1 MNDRFCKSMGGGMSI
16 RWRESFKLLLVGLF
30 IFLQSLHAAAAE
42 WNPVIEG
49 RWEVE
54 SVHLNVDAEWTPS
67 YGWNDPRLVGRLFIF
82 NKNRIW
88 TDAPE
93 NRPCVEINS
102 KTSQTNLRDLIST
115 SMSGFGNPATNA
127 TEKNYKI
134 DIPGSTMVDVVRV
147 FCGSQPWQGS
157 LGASDKA
164 SGAWMLSPSPGKLLL
179 RWYGET
185 ILTLKRV
192 RDNEKPNPSFNCA
205 KAKSEVEM
213 EICSSYELS
222 SFDKSIAT
230 SFSQL
235 IEQRKSAGD
244 AVGDVIRKQR
254 EWISKRNL
262 CGKDAACILDA
273 MKVQLLQLDG
283 MSRN

>member
-1 MNDRFCKSMGGGMSI
+1 MSMRLRGI
-16 RWRESFKLLLVGLF
+16 FKLLWIGLF
-30 IFLQSLHAAAAE
+30 IFLQSLQAIAGE
-42 WNPVIEG
+42 WNSVIEG
-49 RWEVE
+49 QWEVE
-54 SVHLNVDAEWTPS
+54 SVHLNADAEWTPS

-82 NKNRIW
+82 KKDEIW

-93 NRPCVEINS
+93 NRSCAEIS
-102 KTSQTNLRDLIST
+102 IQVSQTNLRDLISS
-115 SMSGFGNPATNA
+115 SMSGFGNPVNNA
-127 TEKNYKI
+127 TEKNYEI
-134 DIPGSTMVDVVRV
+134 DIPGSTTVDVIRIY
-147 FCGSQPWQGS
+147 CGAQPWQGS
-157 LGASDKA
+157 LGASDKT
-164 SGAWMLSPSPGKLLL
+164 SGAWILSPSPGKLLL

-192 RDNEKPNPSFNCA
+192 RENAKPDPSFNCG

-213 EICSSYELS
+213 EICGSYELS
-222 SFDKSIAT
+222 SFDKSVAT

-235 IEQRKSAGD
+235 IKQRKSAGGATDD
-244 AVGDVIRKQR
+244 AIRKQR

-273 MKVQLLQLDG
+273 MKAQLLKLDS

>member
-1 MNDRFCKSMGGGMSI
+1 MSDRLCKSLGGGMSTRLRAI
-16 RWRESFKLLLVGLF
+16 FKLLWVGFF
-30 IFLQSLHAAAAE
+30 IFIQSLQATAVE

-49 RWEVE
+49 QWEVE
-54 SVHLNVDAEWTPS
+54 SVHLNADAEWTPS
-67 YGWNDPRLVGRLFIF
+67 YGWNDPRLVGRLFVF
-82 NKNRIW
+82 KENKIW

-93 NRPCVEINS
+93 NRSCTDINTQ
-102 KTSQTNLRDLIST
+102 TSQTNFRELISS

-134 DIPGSTMVDVVRV
+134 DIPGSTKVDVIRI
-147 FCGSQPWQGS
+147 FCGTQPWQGS
-157 LGASDKA
+157 LGASDKT
-164 SGAWMLSPSPGKLLL
+164 SGAWMISSGPGRLLL

-192 RDNEKPNPSFNCA
+192 HENAKPNPSFNCD
-205 KAKSEVEM
+205 KATRETER
-213 EICSSYELS
+213 EICGSYELS

-235 IEQRKSAGD
+235 IKQRKSAGD
-244 AVGDVIRKQR
+244 AVGDAVR
-254 EWISKRNL
+254 EQKEWLSKRDS

-273 MKVQLLQLDG
+273 MKAQLLKLDG

>member
-1 MNDRFCKSMGGGMSI
+1 MNDRFCKSLGGGMSI
-16 RWRESFKLLLVGLF
+16 RLQEILKLLGVGLF
-30 IFLQSLHAAAAE
+30 IFLQSLQATAVE

-49 RWEVE
+49 QWEVE
-54 SVHLNVDAEWTPS
+54 SVHLNADAEWTPS
-67 YGWNDPRLVGRLFIF
+67 YGWNDPRLVGRLFVF
-82 NKNRIW
+82 KENKIW

-93 NRPCVEINS
+93 SLPCTEINIQ
-102 KTSQTNLRDLIST
+102 TSQTRLRDLISS

-134 DIPGSTMVDVVRV
+134 DILGSTKVDVIRI
-147 FCGSQPWQGS
+147 FCGAQPWQGS
-157 LGASDKA
+157 LGASDKI
-164 SGAWMLSPSPGKLLL
+164 SGAWIISPGPGRLLL

-192 RDNEKPNPSFNCA
+192 RENAKPNPSFNCD
-205 KAKSEVEM
+205 KAKREVEM
-213 EICSSYELS
+213 EICGSYELS

-235 IEQRKSAGD
+235 IKQRKSAGD
-244 AVGDVIRKQR
+244 AVGDAIREQR
-254 EWISKRNL
+254 EWLSKRDL

-273 MKVQLLQLDG
+273 MKAQLIKLDD

>member
-1 MNDRFCKSMGGGMSI
+1 MKL
-16 RWRESFKLLLVGLF
+16 REIFKLLWFWIF
-30 IFLQSLHAAAAE
+30 IFLQSLRAAAAE

-54 SVHLNVDAEWTPS
+54 SVHLNADAEWTPS
-67 YGWNDPRLVGRLFIF
+67 YGWNDPRLVGRLFVF
-82 NKNRIW
+82 KKDKVW

-93 NRPCVEINS
+93 NRSCTGINIQ
-102 KTSQTNLRDLIST
+102 TSETKLRDLISS

-134 DIPGSTMVDVVRV
+134 DIPGSTIVDAIRV
-147 FCGSQPWQGS
+147 FCGTQPWQGG
-157 LGASDKA
+157 LGVSDKT
-164 SGAWMLSPSPGKLLL
+164 SGAWMFSPSPERLML

-192 RDNEKPNPSFNCA
+192 RENAKPNPSFNCD
-205 KAKSEVEM
+205 KAKSQVEM

-222 SFDKSIAT
+222 SFDKSVAA

-235 IEQRKSAGD
+235 IKQMKSVGD
-244 AVGDVIRKQR
+244 ATDDAIRKQR
-254 EWISKRNL
+254 EWLSKRNL
-262 CGKDAACILDA
+262 CDKDAACILDA
-273 MKVQLLQLDG
+273 MKEQLIKLDG
-283 MSRN
+283 VSRN